1 MRTTDGKSRRR
12 GLRDL
17 PLSIKLQSLVV
28 LTLAALAVMASVA
41 VITQYDRMRED
52 RITEL
57 HAAIDV
63 ARSFAESLDA
73 DVTAGKL
80 TKPEAIELFRRQID
94 HAFYGHK
101 DYYFVYTMDGTI
113 VARASDPENEGKN
126 LIDFKDKSG
135 RLIIRDQAEL
145 AQKGGGPYTV
155 YWTRPGE
162 TEPVEKVNYVAEI
175 PWDMWIGT
183 GVFMDDL
190 GASVRNTLM
199 HFIAIAAAVGA
210 VASLIVWLV
219 ARGIATPLRRLE
231 RDMTMLA
238 SGNLSIEIADTER
251 RDEVGRMVR
260 SVAVFKTNA
269 LEKQRL
275 ETQRQNSEAAAAA
288 ERRRF
293 LESIADQLHG
303 KIGSLTESLSTA
315 SQRLKRTAETMS
327 AAAAQSDRQSLA
339 ISSAVGQA
347 AVNVE
352 TVATAA
358 AQLTSSIHEIARQVE
373 QSSAIAGRAVDDA
386 RRTDAI
392 VHELSES
399 AQKIGRVVELI
410 NEIAG
415 QTSLLALNATI
426 EAARAGDAGRG
437 FAVVASEVKALA
449 NQTARAIDDIGG
461 QITQIQ
467 TATTEAVGAIEAI
480 AGTIGDISTT
490 VSTISAAIEEQ
501 QTATRE
507 ISRNA
512 EEASRGTE
520 AAGNNVTGIR
530 EAVTRTAGASGEVLS
545 AAQELANQ
553 SEALSQELVRVIG
566 QIRAA

>member
-219 ARGIATPLRRLE
+219 AR
-231 RDMTMLA
+231 
-238 SGNLSIEIADTER
+238 GNLSIEIADTER